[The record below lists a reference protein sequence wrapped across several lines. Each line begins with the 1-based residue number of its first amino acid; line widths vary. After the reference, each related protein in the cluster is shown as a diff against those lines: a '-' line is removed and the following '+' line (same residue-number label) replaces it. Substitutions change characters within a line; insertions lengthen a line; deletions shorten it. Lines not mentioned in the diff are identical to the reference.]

1 MYFLFVEQNY
11 IYLGNTSAT
20 VNPLSTAFFGLNC
33 NLMKAP
39 LGEISTT
46 PKDAW
51 LKSGYLQTLAWEDC
65 AVTTGFLPRYFAY

>member
-1 MYFLFVEQNY
+1 M
-11 IYLGNTSAT
+11 
-20 VNPLSTAFFGLNC
+20 VNPLSTTFFGLNC

-51 LKSGYLQTLAWEDC
+51 LKSGYLHTSGCEGCGLK
-65 AVTTGFLPRYFAY
+65 TGFLPTNFAFN